1 MVILDGRL
9 LYYLLFSIF
18 SVIVNHKRVVGENHL
33 FLVFSSFLLLNF
45 LFTKKLFDC
54 VEEKIREREIT
65 FAERDNIKKIIKGYN
80 F

>member
-1 MVILDGRL
+1 M
-9 LYYLLFSIF
+9 
-18 SVIVNHKRVVGENHL
+18 GENHL